1 MVLGGTMIV
10 QRTGFLAQIAVS
22 LRVVLA
28 TILFCSLLYPLVI
41 WGLGQT
47 LTPDSA
53 NGSLIKDEK
62 GELLGS
68 KLLAQRFQ
76 RPEYLW
82 PRPSAVGYDS
92 SAAGGSNLSP
102 ASPKLRERA
111 KSLLARFDASAG
123 RPLPADL
130 VTTSGS
136 GLDPHITLAAARYQ
150 AARVSAARGISVGT
164 VLNLLN
170 QLAFRPGRVLTPQP
184 LVNVL
189 LVNRALDR
197 VAPLR

>member
-1 MVLGGTMIV
+1 MEERV
-10 QRTGFLAQIAVS
+10 QRGGLLAQVAIS

-28 TILFCSLLYPLVI
+28 TMLSCSLLYPLVI

-53 NGSLIKDEK
+53 NGSLIKDDQGK
-62 GELLGS
+62 LLGS

-82 PRPSAVGYDS
+82 PRPSAVDYDS

-102 ASPKLRERA
+102 TSPKLRERA
-111 KSLLARFDASAG
+111 ESLVARFGASAD

-130 VTTSGS
+130 VTASGS

-150 AARVSAARGISVGT
+150 AARVSAARGASAGA
-164 VLNLLN
+164 VLKLLN
-170 QLAFRPGRVLTPQP
+170 QLAFRPGRALTPQP

-197 VAPLR
+197 VVPLR